1 MGIEMIIKLIGLRH
15 VYFQSVWNK
24 FDFAVTVGSDIGI
37 LYFIITGER
46 GAMAVMIVRIFRVL
60 RVVRLMEGLDTA
72 KRLLDTLMLTLPGI
86 LNISLL
92 LMLILFIYAVLGMQL
107 FAKTQYN
114 GSYNIHSNFRDFDN
128 ALMTLVRFATGEAWG
143 DFMYDASSRLEGC
156 VRDPEYDPDMCG
168 FNDKVGCKDL
178 NGCGNI
184 AIFPYL
190 LSFTFF
196 VSMVLFNLFV
206 GVIIEGFQA
215 ANDSTKSLKNEDYV
229 KFCEH
234 WAKFDPEATCFLSV
248 ENFEEFVATLTAPLG
263 LLEEHPPHYETIQ
276 FMVKLDLKLYA
287 IHGE

>member
-1 MGIEMIIKLIGLRH
+1 MGIEMIIKLIGLRW
-15 VYFQSVWNK
+15 VYFHSLWNL
-24 FDFAVTVGSDIGI
+24 FDFAVTIGSDIGI

-107 FAKTQYN
+107 FAKTQFN
-114 GSYNIHSNFRDFDN
+114 GSYSTHSNFRTFDN
-128 ALMTLVRFATGEAWG
+128 SLMTLVRFATGEGWG
-143 DFMYDASSRLEGC
+143 DFMYDASTQLDGC
-156 VRDPEYDPDMCG
+156 VKDPLYDDGMCG
-168 FNDKVGCKDL
+168 FNDKPGCEDL

-184 AIFPYL
+184 AIFPFL
-190 LSFTFF
+190 LSFTLF

-215 ANDSTKSLKNEDYV
+215 ANDTTKCLRNEDYV
-229 KFCEH
+229 K
-234 WAKFDPEATCFLSV
+234 
-248 ENFEEFVATLTAPLG
+248 
-263 LLEEHPPHYETIQ
+263 
-276 FMVKLDLKLYA
+276 
-287 IHGE
+287 